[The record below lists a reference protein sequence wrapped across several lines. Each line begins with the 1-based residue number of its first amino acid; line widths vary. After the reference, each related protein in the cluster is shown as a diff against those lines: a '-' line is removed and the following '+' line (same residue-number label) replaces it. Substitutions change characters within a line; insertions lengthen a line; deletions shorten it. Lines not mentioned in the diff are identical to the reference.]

1 MRYFSPSELSCK
13 CGCGALPEQRLMDL
27 LDRIREDFK
36 APIQVTSCMRCK
48 AHNKTIGGAKNSYHT
63 KGLAVDLKRSDAL
76 LAFLE
81 ANLEKYGLRMEH
93 PDYTPQW
100 IHCDL
105 GPVGKSRV
113 FIP

>member
-1 MRYFSPSELSCK
+1 
-13 CGCGALPEQRLMDL
+13 MDL
-27 LDRIREDFK
+27 LDRIRTDFGH
-36 APIQVTSCMRCK
+36 PITVTSGMRCK
-48 AHNKTIGGAKNSYHT
+48 AHNKVIGGAKNSYHM

-81 ANLEKYGLRMEH
+81 ANLEKYGLRLEH
-93 PDYTPQW
+93 PDYTKGQPGW
-100 IHCDL
+100 LHIDL